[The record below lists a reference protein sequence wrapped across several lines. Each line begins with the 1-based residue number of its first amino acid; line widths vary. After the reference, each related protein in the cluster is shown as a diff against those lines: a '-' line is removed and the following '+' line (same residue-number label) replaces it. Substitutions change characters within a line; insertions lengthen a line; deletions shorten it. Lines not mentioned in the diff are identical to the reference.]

1 MTGFSRMFDKVGFS
15 DYQLALPLVQFWL
28 TLKSS
33 ETENAAANR

>member
-1 MTGFSRMFDKVGFS
+1 MTGFSRMFEKIRFV

-33 ETENAAANR
+33 DNPHAAANR